1 VAKTGKLILVMF
13 PCVTTAEFRVTKST
27 KRPCFSVVLE
37 TLKHKNTTKMNG
49 KIIYTFV
56 YTSALFRLF
65 LTAMTPVL
73 ATTLFSL
80 L

>member
-1 VAKTGKLILVMF
+1 
-13 PCVTTAEFRVTKST
+13 
-27 KRPCFSVVLE
+27 
-37 TLKHKNTTKMNG
+37 MNG
-49 KIIYTFV
+49 KIIYTVV

-73 ATTLFSL
+73 ATTLFFL

>member
-1 VAKTGKLILVMF
+1 MF
-13 PCVTTAEFRVTKST
+13 PCATTAEFRITKST
-27 KRPCFSVVLE
+27 KRPCSSVVLE

-56 YTSALFRLF
+56 YTSALFRHF
-65 LTAMTPVL
+65 LT
-73 ATTLFSL
+73 L